1 MSKLEGFAVLGPDL
15 KPLAVGGDLSAAA
28 LEDLLAQEESK
39 QALDEAVQSDAVV
52 TAAMPGDEHLRL
64 AFVPATES
72 GKVAR
77 VYAFAVDQSAA
88 AALTNLALLWSRS
101 PPAC

>member
-1 MSKLEGFAVLGPDL
+1 MLGPDL

-28 LEDLLAQEESK
+28 LEGLLAQ
-39 QALDEAVQSDAVV
+39 VQSDAVV

-88 AALTNLALLWSRS
+88 AALTNLALRWSRS